1 SQRITGGPQGGST
14 VSAMACVREAPHH
27 HQNMKAMGHAYSLVV
42 YRAAVMP
49 TKGLFEEAIEPVKK
63 DFPANYKLLMK
74 NDLEKWTHH
83 ATPSNL
89 VNQNTST

>member
-1 SQRITGGPQGGST
+1 ERAHASTSFVRRGDILPRRSQRITGGPQGGST

-74 NDLEKWTHH
+74 ND
-83 ATPSNL
+83 
-89 VNQNTST
+89 